1 MDWRMLAGGFGNAA
15 RSVDHAD
22 GLADALAATLA
33 EPGPALLRIAVAPL
47 ADALP
52 MFIPGGPA
60 REMVG

>member
-1 MDWRMLAGGFGNAA
+1 
-15 RSVDHAD
+15 VDHAD
-22 GLADALAATLA
+22 GLEEALAATLA
-33 EPGPALLRIAVAPL
+33 EPGPALLRVAVAPL